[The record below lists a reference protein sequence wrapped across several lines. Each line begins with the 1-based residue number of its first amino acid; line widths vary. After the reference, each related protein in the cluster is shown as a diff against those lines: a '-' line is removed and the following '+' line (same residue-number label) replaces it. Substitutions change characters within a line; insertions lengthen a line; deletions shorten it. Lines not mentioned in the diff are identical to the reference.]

1 MLGGNLVYVVI
12 TLIELIAIILE
23 IFVSLAVIGFMFSDE
38 LRRFLSLKSRIGIV
52 FIMMFACL
60 AMSGLLAIFGLTRY
74 VITDP
79 TTAHI
84 FYKFTIIFMRAA
96 LVLFF
101 FLSVLMR
108 SEKFPPVISGLVLI
122 LFGLNMAAFSLRE
135 NQVVAVG
142 NLWLILPKYG
152 VLEDMTVLMDTLTL
166 LIIAAIVLISTL
178 YSAIKIIG
186 LLRDKPELHTG
197 MIYFSV
203 GALIGVIGPLAIL
216 ILRRIMTDI
225 GALALIFSFWFLVIG
240 ATLIVMAFSRRPG
253 LCFIL
258 PTELRYLLI
267 MWPESGQLITVRPEV
282 EDDAASLYA
291 SFISSIILAFNQYIK
306 VGQLRTIDFEK
317 YNIILSK
324 QNEVACAMIL
334 SSPLTFYR
342 RLLEFCCKKI
352 TALVK
357 KYGIEQEFTKIPE
370 EFEKDIDKIYRRYI
384 EPFII

>member
-108 SEKFPPVISGLVLI
+108 SEKFPPVISGLVSI

-352 TALVK
+352 AALVK

>member
-1 MLGGNLVYVVI
+1 VI
-12 TLIELIAIILE
+12 ALIELIAIIIE
-23 IFVSLAVIGFMFSDE
+23 ILASLAVIGFMFSDE
-38 LRRFLSLKSRIGIV
+38 LRRFLSLKSRIGII
-52 FIMMFACL
+52 FIIMFGCL

-79 TTAHI
+79 ATAHI
-84 FYKFTIIFMRAA
+84 FYKFAIIFMRGA
-96 LVLFF
+96 LVVFF
-101 FLSVLMR
+101 FLGVSMR
-108 SEKFPPVISGLVLI
+108 SEKFQPVLSGLVLI
-122 LFGLNMAAFSLRE
+122 LFGLNMAAFGLRE
-135 NQVVAVG
+135 DNIVAAG
-142 NLWLILPKYG
+142 NLWLISPKYSI
-152 VLEDMTVLMDTLTL
+152 LEDMTVLMDTVTL
-166 LIIAAIVLISTL
+166 LIIASIVLVSTL
-178 YSAIKIIG
+178 YSAIKIIN
-186 LLRDKPELHTG
+186 LLREKPRLHTS

-203 GALIGVIGPLAIL
+203 GVFVGVIGPLAIL
-216 ILRRIMTDI
+216 VLRRIMTGI
-225 GALALIFSFWFLVIG
+225 GAFALIFSFWFLVIG
-240 ATLIVMAFSRRPG
+240 AALIIMAFSRHPG

-258 PTELRYLLI
+258 PTELKYLLV

-306 VGQLRTIDFEK
+306 VGQLRTFDFEK

-324 QNEVACAMIL
+324 QDEVACAMIL

-357 KYGIEQEFTKIPE
+357 KYGIEPGFTKIPE
-370 EFEKDIDKIYRRYI
+370 EFERDIDKIYRRYV